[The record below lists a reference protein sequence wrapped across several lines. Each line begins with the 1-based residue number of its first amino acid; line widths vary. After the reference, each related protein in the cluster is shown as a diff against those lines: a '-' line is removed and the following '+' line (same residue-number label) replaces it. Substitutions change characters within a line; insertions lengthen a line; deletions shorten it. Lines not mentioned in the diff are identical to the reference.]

1 MQILWTIKASAFSQA
16 QKVLLKGNTKIS
28 KKSIRETEEAQY
40 LEEIVQDTSI
50 IWVLFL
56 VVVDI
61 KILLKEIELLLESGE
76 KGILLPMLKVVSLI
90 LYTPWKTKQQ
100 GRMLCQ
106 LFNKI
111 TKEVQQRIL
120 RTTLLIIAPSK
131 NNNQLKKE
139 SECKQCC
146 SGIEKTR
153 SSGSSKK
160 SRWTGSLQ
168 RCSVIKRGRTK

>member
-56 VVVDI
+56 VAVDI

-76 KGILLPMLKVVSLI
+76 KGILLPM
-90 LYTPWKTKQQ
+90 
-100 GRMLCQ
+100 
-106 LFNKI
+106 
-111 TKEVQQRIL
+111 
-120 RTTLLIIAPSK
+120 
-131 NNNQLKKE
+131 
-139 SECKQCC
+139 
-146 SGIEKTR
+146 
-153 SSGSSKK
+153 
-160 SRWTGSLQ
+160 
-168 RCSVIKRGRTK
+168 